1 MPYLPTPQAY
11 LEQSALLLE
20 AYPDTTRITTKYSFP
35 SHKPKSTSTT
45 DAAPTDPQSQQ
56 SQTTTTP
63 VATLTL
69 KTFNPSAGLCLK
81 YRTNK
86 AAEVGRLI
94 TSLGKLAGGADV
106 ASLGLGAAAAAAP
119 AADVEMADA
128 PEDGT
133 ATPTTAAA
141 APAAKT
147 ESSNKGGKSKKKG
160 GKGKR

>member
-35 SHKPKSTSTT
+35 SHKPKTTSTT
-45 DAAPTDPQSQQ
+45 DAAPTESQPQTS
-56 SQTTTTP
+56 TP

-106 ASLGLGAAAAAAP
+106 ASLGLGAAAAAP

-128 PEDGT
+128 PEEGT

-141 APAAKT
+141 NAAAAGAAKT
-147 ESSNKGGKSKKKG
+147 ESNNKGGKSKKKG

>member
-1 MPYLPTPQAY
+1 MPYLPTPQAF

-35 SHKPKSTSTT
+35 SHKPKSTSTV
-45 DAAPTDPQSQQ
+45 DSASADPKSQPPA
-56 SQTTTTP
+56 TTP

-69 KTFNPSAGLCLK
+69 KTYNPSAGLCLK

-94 TSLGKLAGGADV
+94 TSLGKLAAGADV
-106 ASLGLGAAAAAAP
+106 ASLGLSGAAP
-119 AADVEMADA
+119 GTQVAADVEMMDA
-128 PEDGT
+128 PEEG
-133 ATPTTAAA
+133 ASTPTPAAA
-141 APAAKT
+141 SMGKT
-147 ESSNKGGKSKKKG
+147 DSGSKGGRSKKKG

>member
-45 DAAPTDPQSQQ
+45 DAAPTDPQSRQ

-69 KTFNPSAGLCLK
+69 KTFNPSVGLCLK

-106 ASLGLGAAAAAAP
+106 ASLGLGTAAAAP

-147 ESSNKGGKSKKKG
+147 ESSNKSGKSKKKG